1 MQTDS
6 AGLTSEVS
14 SPFTF
19 YVVAPKTASLS
30 DAAVDTAHTETV
42 SVADSV
48 GLNTLKLV
56 QNTTNETNSGQQKS
70 VQLDEL
76 LKSSSSNDSDPIAKL
91 LSATESKPVVN
102 EQSDVNNTVSEV
114 TTNLDHL
121 LPNTTSSVLQNLLDQ
136 TYPVV

>member
-1 MQTDS
+1 M
-6 AGLTSEVS
+6 
-14 SPFTF
+14 
-19 YVVAPKTASLS
+19 
-30 DAAVDTAHTETV
+30 
-42 SVADSV
+42 
-48 GLNTLKLV
+48 
-56 QNTTNETNSGQQKS
+56 
-70 VQLDEL
+70 QLDEL
-76 LKSSSSNDSDPIAKL
+76 LKSSSSNDSDPIAKI